1 MSGVELPI
9 IRSSFSF
16 NILLITKTTQS
27 KNMNINKK
35 LILFLSLF
43 LVMGIV
49 TSLLAKENPAKKPV
63 KVLMVGGGSSHDF
76 DKWYKGADVAT
87 LEKGGLAEVTYT
99 DDPTNILQYLDDI
112 DVLFLVNNQPIADD
126 ATRKAIFAFAE
137 AGKGLILAHPAIWH
151 NWNDWPEYNKTLVSG
166 GSKGHNKYGN
176 FNVDLTEKHPVTKG
190 LAAHFSIDDELY
202 YFKVDASGPGI
213 EILANASNAETE
225 PFPSIFI
232 VKNTKA
238 KIVGIA
244 LGHDAASHELEAY
257 KALIRNAVKWVAK

>member
-1 MSGVELPI
+1 MNLKNTI
-9 IRSSFSF
+9 IP
-16 NILLITKTTQS
+16 
-27 KNMNINKK
+27 
-35 LILFLSLF
+35 FLSLI
-43 LVMGIV
+43 LVFGISM
-49 TSLLAKENPAKKPV
+49 SLLAKDNPAKKPI

-87 LEKGGLAEVTYT
+87 LERDGLAEVTYT
-99 DDPTNILQYLDDI
+99 DDPTTILQHLSDT
-112 DVLFLVNNQPIADD
+112 DVLFLANNQPIADD

-137 AGKGLILAHPAIWH
+137 AGKGLILAHPAIWY
-151 NWNDWPEYNKTLVSG
+151 NWNDWPEYNKTMVSG
-166 GSKGHNKYGN
+166 GSRGHNKYGN

-190 LAAHFSIDDELY
+190 LPAHFSLDDELY
-202 YFKVDASGPGI
+202 YFKVDTAGPGI

-232 VKNTKA
+232 VKNPKA

-257 KALIRNAVKWVAK
+257 QTLIRNAVKWAAN